1 MHMNSCLR
9 HIVKNLPLT
18 SETATGTHVLVRGF
32 EMGFVEVPL
41 HRIHLSSAIVS
52 GDVIVGVRSALP
64 VPGITF
70 ILGNDLAGG
79 NVWGRS
85 GVAAPPIIACI
96 PRKSDVKNCRE
107 FPDLFPACAVTRS
120 MAKPLSENQV
130 EVPLHDTFFYTVNT
144 GELGSDVSKCPEQR
158 DLKSFPSLSSDQKDS
173 TVLQSESAD
182 TSEVLSTL
190 EKTNVELSDVDDCSL
205 TLLQISREDLI
216 RAQLSCSL

>member
-1 MHMNSCLR
+1 M
-9 HIVKNLPLT
+9 T
-18 SETATGTHVLVRGF
+18 
-32 EMGFVEVPL
+32 
-41 HRIHLSSAIVS
+41 LS
-52 GDVIVGVRSALP
+52 
-64 VPGITF
+64 F
-70 ILGNDLAGG
+70 ILL
-79 NVWGRS
+79 
-85 GVAAPPIIACI
+85 
-96 PRKSDVKNCRE
+96 
-107 FPDLFPACAVTRS
+107 
-120 MAKPLSENQV
+120 
-130 EVPLHDTFFYTVNT
+130 

>member
-1 MHMNSCLR
+1 ML
-9 HIVKNLPLT
+9 
-18 SETATGTHVLVRGF
+18 
-32 EMGFVEVPL
+32 
-41 HRIHLSSAIVS
+41 
-52 GDVIVGVRSALP
+52 
-64 VPGITF
+64 
-70 ILGNDLAGG
+70 
-79 NVWGRS
+79 
-85 GVAAPPIIACI
+85 
-96 PRKSDVKNCRE
+96 KNCRE
-107 FPDLFPACAVTRS
+107 FPYLFPAVQ
-120 MAKPLSENQV
+120 LLDQWLNHYLENQV